1 MSYTPGI
8 MVLLAAMAARCFGAQ
23 PAAGPPLPDAPVLST
38 IPMAVAQPAQPQTG
52 PGIRFAQPVYDFGR
66 VQAGEIVKHTF
77 VFTNAGNRVLEVKSV
92 TPSCGCTTPGNW
104 DRRVE
109 PGQTGNI
116 PVQVATAGFNGPLS
130 KSVTVMCNDSL
141 HSTVVLYLRGAVWRP
156 VDITPSYAT
165 FTTIAG
171 ASTNTTKTL
180 RIVSNLDES
189 LVLSPPECTNTA
201 FQTEIKTVQPGKL
214 FDLCITFVPPAKDG
228 YIQCPVKIKTSS
240 PKHPVISIDAVAFVQ
255 KQVVTS
261 PPQINLQ
268 AGPLINMTEYKV
280 AIRGLGGLP
289 LALSEP
295 TVDEPGVELEIQEM
309 QPGRWYNLAA
319 KFPAGFQVP
328 AGKRLEVRVKT
339 NNPQY
344 PVVVLP
350 VNQWAR
356 PASTTLARA
365 GGSPTAGPP
374 QFPAPPGIAQPP
386 ASPHLIPA
394 TPPVLIPPAVLNPL
408 GDADTNGPP
417 LPKN

>member
-1 MSYTPGI
+1 MSYTPGM
-8 MVLLAAMAARCFGAQ
+8 MVLLAAMAARCFGT
-23 PAAGPPLPDAPVLST
+23 PPKAGPPMPDAPVVST
-38 IPMAVAQPAQPQTG
+38 GPMAQTQPAQPQTG
-52 PGIRFAQPVYDFGR
+52 PGIRFAQLVCDFGR
-66 VQAGEIVKHTF
+66 VQAGEIVKHSF
-77 VFTNAGNRVLEVKSV
+77 VFTNAGNQVLEVKSV
-92 TPSCGCTTPGNW
+92 TPSCGCTTAGNW

-109 PGQTGNI
+109 PGKTGNI

-141 HSTVVLYLRGAVWRP
+141 HSTVVLYLRGTVWRP

-180 RIVSNLDES
+180 RIVSNVDES

-201 FQTEIKTVQPGKL
+201 FQTELKTVQAGKL
-214 FDLCITFVPPAKDG
+214 FDLRITFVPPAKDG

-240 PKHPVISIDAVAFVQ
+240 PKHPMISIDAVAFVQ
-255 KQVVTS
+255 KQVVAS

-268 AGPLINMTEYKV
+268 PGPLINMSEYKV
-280 AIRGLGGLP
+280 SIRGLGGLP

-295 TVDEPGVELEIQEM
+295 TADDPGVELEIQEM

-328 AGKRLEVRVKT
+328 AGKKLEVRVKT

-344 PVVVLP
+344 PLVVLP

-356 PASTTLARA
+356 PASTVLAHA
-365 GGSPTAGPP
+365 GGSAPP
-374 QFPAPPGIAQPP
+374 QLPAPPGIAQPP
-386 ASPHLIPA
+386 ASPPLIPA

-408 GDADTNGPP
+408 GDADLNGPP